1 MRVQIDT
8 AQPDEVLNKTASHLS
23 HDLCD
28 DDGDEM
34 INTLSSHI

>member
-8 AQPDEVLNKTASHLS
+8 ARSNDVLNNASHLS
-23 HDLCD
+23 HDLCDD

>member
-8 AQPDEVLNKTASHLS
+8 ARSNDVLNNANHLS